1 VCFSEGLGCNL
12 LRLLAYLILR
22 TREEERRQQ
31 EEVDKAM
38 GKAKEAFG
46 AITGDEALKAEGRA
60 LQRKAE
66 ARGEAEQREK
76 TRHAQA
82 EARQAEK
89 ERDRQRLKDKGLLGG
104 LTDDLA
110 GR

>member
-1 VCFSEGLGCNL
+1 MCFSEGLGCNL

-104 LTDDLA
+104 LTDDLT

>member
-1 VCFSEGLGCNL
+1 
-12 LRLLAYLILR
+12 LR

-82 EARQAEK
+82 EAGQAEK

-104 LTDDLA
+104 LTDDLT

>member
-31 EEVDKAM
+31 EVVDKAM

-60 LQRKAE
+60 QQRKAE

-104 LTDDLA
+104 LTDDLT